1 MATEVILPMLGET
14 MNEGTIVAWFKLE
27 GQAVNGGDVLYSV
40 ESDKATLEVEAPAAG
55 YLRRILA
62 PAGSTVPVL
71 SVVALITATPDEVV
85 SAPASQSAAASL
97 PAGATPRAS
106 WAAAATAPPA
116 SAAPICRP
124 SGRLIASPRAQRAAH
139 ERGIGLNLVHGSGP
153 GGRIVERDVL
163 SFAPAAASTATP
175 IAVRR
180 ARDLG
185 VDLTRLQGTGPGG
198 RVTRQDV
205 ERAAQARP
213 TSTAGA
219 VEPLSRAHRL
229 MAERMVTSFTSAP
242 HFYLHAEVNAR
253 RLLALRRELL
263 PALEASAGIRVTIT
277 DILVRLVAL
286 ALVKHPRAMAQYTP
300 EGLRL
305 APAVNIGVA
314 ADTPKGLVVPVIRD
328 AAALGLAEI
337 ARKRS
342 ELIERARA
350 GKSLP
355 SDFEAGVFTLTNL
368 GTFRVDSFDAIVNPP
383 QAAVLA
389 VGRIVERPFVEDGQ
403 LRAVPTARLSLSVD
417 HRVLDGAGAAG
428 FLDDIVA
435 LVEAPA
441 LALA

>member
-14 MNEGTIVAWFKLE
+14 MNEGTIVAWLKQE
-27 GQAVNGGDVLYSV
+27 GEAVKAGDVLYSV
-40 ESDKATLEVEAPAAG
+40 ESDKATLEVEAPTAG

-85 SAPASQSAAASL
+85 
-97 PAGATPRAS
+97 PAGAASRAS
-106 WAAAATAPPA
+106 
-116 SAAPICRP
+116 SAAPANALPASVAPTSQP
-124 SGRLIASPRAQRAAH
+124 SGRLISSPRARRAAI
-139 ERGIGLNLVHGSGP
+139 ERGIDLKLVHGSGL

-163 SFAPAAASTATP
+163 SFAPAAASPATP
-175 IAVRR
+175 IAKRR

-198 RVTRQDV
+198 RVTRQDI

-213 TSTAGA
+213 TPIAGA
-219 VEPLSRAHRL
+219 VEPLSRAQRL

-253 RLLALRRELL
+253 RLLALRHELL
-263 PALEASAGIRVTIT
+263 PALEASAGIHLTIT

-300 EGLRL
+300 GGLRP

-314 ADTPKGLVVPVIRD
+314 ADTPNGLVVPVIRD

-368 GTFRVDSFDAIVNPP
+368 GTFRVDFFDAILNPP

-389 VGRIVERPFVEDGQ
+389 VGRIIERPFVEDGQ
-403 LRAVPTARLSLSVD
+403 LRAVPTAWLSLSVD
-417 HRVLDGAGAAG
+417 HRVLDGAGAAR
-428 FLDDIVA
+428 FLDDVVA
-435 LVEAPA
+435 LLEAPA
-441 LALA
+441 LALT